1 MAWLPSLMAQVGSEG
16 RGECTIHLEY
26 FLPEGEKGRP
36 QPYLPT
42 PQPARRQRS
51 RRHRRYRQHGPST
64 PRLRSF
70 NFEGTLLPFFPISAF
85 FSVVHFPASAPLF
98 ASPEPGQT
106 DRRRRRRCFLSNHA
120 THLPLWQNSL
130 SISLPWPFSLLPRLP
145 FVISSSIPATRTSS
159 SSS

>member
-1 MAWLPSLMAQVGSEG
+1 MAQVGSEEG
-16 RGECTIHLEY
+16 RGGGECTIHLEY

-51 RRHRRYRQHGPST
+51 RHHRRYRQHGPST
-64 PRLRSF
+64 PRSSGRSF